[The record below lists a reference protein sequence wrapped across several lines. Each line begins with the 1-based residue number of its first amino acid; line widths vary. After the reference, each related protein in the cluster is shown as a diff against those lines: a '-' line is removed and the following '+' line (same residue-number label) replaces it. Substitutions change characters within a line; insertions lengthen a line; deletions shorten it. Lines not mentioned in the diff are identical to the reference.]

1 VNRELAGL
9 FITFEGG
16 EGSGKSTHARLLYE
30 YLRDKE
36 YPVVLTREPGGTRI
50 SDLVRQILLDPENT
64 DILPRTEILL
74 FSASRAQL
82 SDEFIRPHLEQSHI
96 VICDRYADSTM
107 AYQGY
112 GLGLDLD
119 TLRAITAFAT
129 GGLTPDLTLY
139 LDVPIETGL
148 RRRLGVGSDAELPG
162 DGSQMP
168 LFNKWDRLDRKEL
181 EYHRRVQQGYEQLM
195 LAEPHRWHR
204 VDANRSL
211 EEVQE
216 DIRIKAISV
225 LEGGR

>member
-1 VNRELAGL
+1 M
-9 FITFEGG
+9 FITLEGPEGG
-16 EGSGKSTHARLLYE
+16 GKTTHGRLLYE
-30 YLRDKE
+30 YLREEE

-50 SDLVRQILLDPENT
+50 SDKVRQVLLNPDNT

-82 SDEFIRPHLEQSHI
+82 SEEFIRPHLEQGHI

-107 AYQGY
+107 AYQGH

-148 RRRLGVGSDAELPG
+148 KRRLGMGNNTDLAGRGTQL
-162 DGSQMP
+162 P
-168 LFNKWDRLDRKEL
+168 LFDKWDRLDMKEL
-181 EYHRRVQQGYEQLM
+181 EYHRRVKQGYEQLM
-195 LAEPHRWHR
+195 QAEPDRWHL

-211 EEVQE
+211 DQVQH
-216 DIRIKAISV
+216 DIRRKVLSV
-225 LEGGR
+225 LEGRS

>member
-1 VNRELAGL
+1 L
-9 FITFEGG
+9 FITFEGP
-16 EGSGKSTHARLLYE
+16 EGGGKTTHARLLYE
-30 YLRDKE
+30 YLREEE

-50 SDLVRQILLDPENT
+50 SDKVRQVLLDPDNT

-82 SDEFIRPHLEQSHI
+82 SEEFIRPHLEQGHI

-112 GLGLDLD
+112 GLGLDLE
-119 TLRAITAFAT
+119 TLRAITTFAT

-148 RRRLGVGSDAELPG
+148 SRRLGMGNNTGLPG
-162 DGSQMP
+162 SGTQLP
-168 LFNKWDRLDRKEL
+168 LFDKWDRLDMKEL
-181 EYHRRVQQGYEQLM
+181 EYHRRVQRGYEQLM
-195 LAEPHRWHR
+195 QAEPDRWQR

-211 EEVQE
+211 DQVQD
-216 DIRIKAISV
+216 DIRRTVLSV
-225 LEGGR
+225 LEGRS